1 MASLIRLLVGVPIA
15 GAVTFLLFLLMDRLI
30 FTDEPP
36 EEEEREDNRIVIA
49 EQVEEIQANV
59 RELTI
64 DDVPEVTP
72 PPPPPQIERQ
82 AAEAPS
88 EDMSTIVGE
97 IPGFEAPSLS
107 GNDVNFSVSDRDAQ
121 PLVRIEP
128 SYPPRAAERGVEGNC
143 TVTFDVTPDGVTTNI
158 EILDCDSS
166 LFNRSAIRAVERWRY
181 QPKIVNGT
189 AVRRTGVVTE
199 FNFRLAED

>member
-1 MASLIRLLVGVPIA
+1 MASIIRLLIGIPIA
-15 GAVTFLLFLLMDRLI
+15 SVVTFLLFLLMDRLI
-30 FTDEPP
+30 FTDEL
-36 EEEEREDNRIVIA
+36 ELEDDREDIVISIA
-49 EQVEEIQANV
+49 EEVDELQANV

-82 AAEAPS
+82 AAEQPN

-97 IPGFEAPSLS
+97 IPEFEAPTLS

-128 SYPPRAAERGVEGNC
+128 QYPMRAAERGVEGTC

-158 EILDCDSS
+158 SVLSCSSS
-166 LFNRSAIRAVERWRY
+166 LFQRDSIRAVERWRY
-181 QPKIVNGT
+181 QPKIVDGV

-199 FNFRLAED
+199 FNFQLAD

>member
-1 MASLIRLLVGVPIA
+1 MASIIRLLIGIPIA
-15 GAVTFLLFLLMDRLI
+15 SVVTFLLFLLMDRLI
-30 FTDEPP
+30 FTDEL
-36 EEEEREDNRIVIA
+36 ELEDESEDIVISIA
-49 EQVEEIQANV
+49 EEVDELQANV

-82 AAEAPS
+82 AAEQPN

-97 IPGFEAPSLS
+97 IPEFEAPTLS

-128 SYPPRAAERGVEGNC
+128 QYPMRAAERGVRRLAAHQ
-143 TVTFDVTPDGVTTNI
+143 GVLPAPL
-158 EILDCDSS
+158 EHG
-166 LFNRSAIRAVERWRY
+166 RRGQRRGGA
-181 QPKIVNGT
+181 
-189 AVRRTGVVTE
+189 AVRGAGGPHQRRAP
-199 FNFRLAED
+199 RLRGHAPQAAAREPRHRQRGCRWPP

>member
-1 MASLIRLLVGVPIA
+1 MASLIRLVIGVPIA
-15 GAVTFLLFLLMDRLI
+15 AVITFLLFMLMRALI
-30 FTDEPP
+30 FTNEVTL
-36 EEEEREDNRIVIA
+36 EEAGEEYRIVIN
-49 EQVEEIQANV
+49 EQVDDIEIRQRDV
-59 RELTI
+59 TL
-64 DDVPEVTP
+64 DDVDQVEP

-97 IPGFEAPSLS
+97 IPAFEEPTIGGDNIS
-107 GNDVNFSVSDRDAQ
+107 FSVSDRDAQ

-128 SYPPRAAERGVEGNC
+128 QYPIRAAERGVEGRC

-158 EILDCDSS
+158 RIMSCSSS
-166 LFNRSAIRAVERWRY
+166 LFESAAVRAVERWRY
-181 QPKIVNGT
+181 QPKIVDGT

-199 FNFRLAED
+199 FNFQLEQ

>member
-1 MASLIRLLVGVPIA
+1 MASIIRLLIGIPIA
-15 GAVTFLLFLLMDRLI
+15 SVVTFLLFLLMDRLI
-30 FTDEPP
+30 FTDEL
-36 EEEEREDNRIVIA
+36 ELEDESEDIVISIA
-49 EQVEEIQANV
+49 EEVDELQANV

-82 AAEAPS
+82 AAEQPN

-97 IPGFEAPSLS
+97 IPEFEAPTLS

-128 SYPPRAAERGVEGNC
+128 QYPMRAAERGVEGTC

-158 EILDCDSS
+158 SILSCSSS
-166 LFNRSAIRAVERWRY
+166 LFQRDSIRAVERWRY
-181 QPKIVNGT
+181 QPKIVDGV

-199 FNFRLAED
+199 FNFQLAD

>member
-1 MASLIRLLVGVPIA
+1 MASIIRLLIGIPVASV
-15 GAVTFLLFLLMDRLI
+15 VTFLLFLLMDRLI
-30 FTDEPP
+30 FTDEL
-36 EEEEREDNRIVIA
+36 ELEDDVEDVVISIA
-49 EQVEEIQANV
+49 EEVDELQANV

-82 AAEAPS
+82 AAEQPN
-88 EDMSTIVGE
+88 EDLSTIVGE
-97 IPGFEAPSLS
+97 IPDFEPPSLS

-128 SYPPRAAERGVEGNC
+128 QYPMRAAERGVEGRC

-166 LFNRSAIRAVERWRY
+166 LFRRDSIRAVERWRY
-181 QPKIVNGT
+181 QPKIVDGV

-199 FNFRLAED
+199 FNFQLAD

>member
-1 MASLIRLLVGVPIA
+1 MASIIRLLIGIPIA
-15 GAVTFLLFLLMDRLI
+15 SVVTFLLFLLMDRLI
-30 FTDEPP
+30 FTDELELEDDP
-36 EEEEREDNRIVIA
+36 EDIVISIA
-49 EQVEEIQANV
+49 EEVDELQANV

-82 AAEAPS
+82 AAEQPN

-97 IPGFEAPSLS
+97 IPEFEAPTLS

-128 SYPPRAAERGVEGNC
+128 QYPMRAAERGVEGTC

-158 EILDCDSS
+158 SVLSCSSS
-166 LFNRSAIRAVERWRY
+166 LFQRDSIRAVERWRY
-181 QPKIVNGT
+181 QPKIVDGV

-199 FNFRLAED
+199 FNFQLAD